1 MILILHFKTSP
12 IFSIRSFLFRI
23 VPLRVPSVTATLL
36 HLSFASA
43 SSHTFFLQIGVPQDC
58 WFPQQHQISKKGIYL
73 SAEIYQESSRLYLNL
88 SWSSL
93 SSISSTIRD
102 AIDPQRQWSRT
113 QKLAAHSIALESRRL
128 SLCQC

>member
-88 SWSSL
+88 SW
-93 SSISSTIRD
+93 RD